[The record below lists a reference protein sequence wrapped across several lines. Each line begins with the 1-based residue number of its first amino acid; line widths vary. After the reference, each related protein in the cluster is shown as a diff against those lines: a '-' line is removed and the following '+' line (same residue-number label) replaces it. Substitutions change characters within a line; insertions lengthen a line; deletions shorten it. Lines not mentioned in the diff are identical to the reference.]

1 MRHWRRYVALAVV
14 SFVLGGLVVFYIWQS
29 VGGGVWRGGV
39 DIRTPN
45 LFNPHTLELEVGS
58 CNGNPSVFEL
68 HQDDESIRL
77 RVEAYSTPLKGGD
90 DCRDSVKVYLKD
102 PLGDRVIIDD
112 HTNRA
117 ITLSEPTQ

>member
-1 MRHWRRYVALAVV
+1 MVA
-14 SFVLGGLVVFYIWQS
+14 FVLGGLVVFYIWQS

-39 DIRTPN
+39 DIRAAN
-45 LFNPHTLELEVGS
+45 LLNPDTLELHVGS
-58 CNGNPSVFEL
+58 CNGVPRVFQL

-90 DCRDSVKVYLKD
+90 DCRDNVNVYLKD

-117 ITLSEPTQ
+117 VVLSGSVQ

>member
-1 MRHWRRYVALAVV
+1 M
-14 SFVLGGLVVFYIWQS
+14 FCIWQS

-39 DIRTPN
+39 DIRTAN
-45 LFNPHTLELEVGS
+45 LLNPHTLELEVGS

>member
-1 MRHWRRYVALAVV
+1 MRHWRRYAALAVV

-39 DIRTPN
+39 DIRAAN
-45 LFNPHTLELEVGS
+45 LLNPHTLELHVGS
-58 CNGNPSVFEL
+58 CNGVPRVFQL
-68 HQDDESIRL
+68 QQDDESIRL

-90 DCRDSVKVYLKD
+90 DCGDIVKVYLKD

-117 ITLSEPTQ
+117 VVLSGNVQ